1 LDETWSAFLV
11 AASGFLLLALSA
23 CEAALYGYSYARLME
38 RAQRKGNAPLVT
50 DRLTREKHII
60 FALLVYEAIFSSL
73 LVLCVS
79 AWVAVHST
87 LSPAVTLLISLG
99 ISVFLMLVPFRLAAY
114 IWGRDHADAIV
125 SRMLGTLDAI
135 RRPMMPLIRV
145 VDALALVLARMTG
158 RSVDREVTESI
169 ADEILSAVAEGES
182 EGVLEENEKEMIER
196 VIDLKD
202 ADVADAMTPR
212 TDMIAVPVDTTVRDT
227 VKLAMECGH
236 SRIPVFEGNR
246 DKIVGILYVK
256 DLLRH
261 WHKDS
266 ATSLSLRVLMRKP
279 HFVPE
284 RKPTGEMLKEF
295 KSRKLHMAVVLDEYG
310 GTAGIITLEDI
321 IEEIF
326 GDIED
331 EYDPALVVPPLRV
344 LNDTTVEADARLH
357 VDDLSNAIHVPIED
371 GRDFDSLGG
380 FLCTE
385 LGRVPAKGEIIEVL
399 GLRLTVLEANERR
412 IGRVRVERLPDAS

>member
-1 LDETWSAFLV
+1 LDDTCSAFLA
-11 AASGFLLLALSA
+11 AASGIILLALSA
-23 CEAALYGYSYARLME
+23 CEASLYGYSYARLME
-38 RAQRKGNAPLVT
+38 RAQRKGNAPVIS

-60 FALLVYEAIFSSL
+60 FALLVYEAVFGTL
-73 LVLCVS
+73 FVLSIAAYVQ
-79 AWVAVHST
+79 AHST
-87 LSPAVTLLISLG
+87 LSPALTLLISLG
-99 ISVFLMLVPFRLAAY
+99 ISFFLLLVPFRLVAH
-114 IWGRDHADAIV
+114 IWGRDHADAVV
-125 SRMLGTLDAI
+125 SRMLGTLDAV
-135 RRPMMPLIRV
+135 RRPVMPLILV
-145 VDALALVLARMTG
+145 VDALALGLSRMAG
-158 RSVDREVTESI
+158 RSVDREASESI
-169 ADEILSAVAEGES
+169 EDEILSAVAEGES

-196 VIDLKD
+196 VIDLRD

-212 TDMIAVPVDTTVRDT
+212 TDMISVPVDTTVDET
-227 VKLAMECGH
+227 VKLAMDCGH
-236 SRIPVFEGNR
+236 SRIPVFEDNR

-266 ATSLSLRVLMRKP
+266 ATTLSLRVLMRKP

-331 EYDPALVVPPLRV
+331 EYDPALVVPPLRIV
-344 LNDTTVEADARLH
+344 NDTTVEADARLH

-412 IGRVRVERLPDAS
+412 IGRVRVERLPDTD